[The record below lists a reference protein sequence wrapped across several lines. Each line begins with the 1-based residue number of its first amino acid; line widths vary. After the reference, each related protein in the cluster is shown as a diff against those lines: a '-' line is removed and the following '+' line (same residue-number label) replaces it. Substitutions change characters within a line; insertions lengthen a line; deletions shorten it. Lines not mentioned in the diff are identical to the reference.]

1 MTINKDTGFHVYQ
14 SEFGIQAVSY
24 KQSVRCDEDEL
35 TLVVVLRVEQ
45 CATSNFINRL
55 LLYDW
60 LNGVR

>member
-1 MTINKDTGFHVYQ
+1 MTINKDMGFHVYQ

-24 KQSVRCDEDEL
+24 KQSVRCDEE
-35 TLVVVLRVEQ
+35 VVLRVEQ

-60 LNGVR
+60 LNRVR